1 MAKFKAFKPQAMER
15 IARSMGYSGD
25 MGGFQQYLD
34 SNVSL
39 KQRMKQLEDSAIEMA
54 DAGVVRLPTQTQQQP
69 QDTIGGFVEPPKQT
83 FQQGGIARPAYTGD
97 MQFGSEVV
105 GLAGN
110 RSNVPYFTDNTNLED
125 LRKLQQYYSDA
136 YKRSSTFSP
145 FKRGYSNLRQQAQF
159 KADQLD
165 PIVRKNKYLSNMQGA
180 GPITQY
186 YRNAPAELFLQ
197 GQGDALSKF
206 VQEAQAKDQPEP
218 QFSKPDPLDPSKFNK
233 PEIPRLIGQEPKVP
247 TLKRLEDSPIYEG
260 FRNSPFYNRTQIG
273 TTAMT
278 TGGINVPGLSVTFG
292 GSAGASDF
300 TDYVKYLESVE
311 NMSPQEQ
318 AKLDMRTRYEAAVV
332 SARKQR
338 AGGFMGRVVLPGEM
352 DFNRFKEGKEFQ
364 DLNQGQLQTKTPI
377 QQLPSQPQQPIT
389 EAQPIQSQIPTTGT
403 AQPLPQQFIP
413 QQTVAPGKQIQELM
427 AQQAQVPALPTGAT
441 IVPQGTLQE
450 QGQMIDPSEGQVTG
464 AIQTP
469 IAQATT
475 AVTQTPMVAPAAQ
488 IAPATTQQNIKTL
501 QAEAQQG
508 ASVPVVSAQTANASS
523 IANLNAAQG
532 TSIEMQNPVQRQIQ
546 AGEIISPS
554 ANAQT
559 AAQFVEQIQVATAT
573 PSQQATVQG
582 QLAGMMQ
589 QFEDGNTPAWAA
601 GAIRAANHAMI

>member
-1 MAKFKAFKPQAMER
+1 
-15 IARSMGYSGD
+15 
-25 MGGFQQYLD
+25 
-34 SNVSL
+34 
-39 KQRMKQLEDSAIEMA
+39 
-54 DAGVVRLPTQTQQQP
+54 
-69 QDTIGGFVEPPKQT
+69 
-83 FQQGGIARPAYTGD
+83 
-97 MQFGSEVV
+97 
-105 GLAGN
+105 
-110 RSNVPYFTDNTNLED
+110 SNVPYFTDNTNLED

-318 AKLDMRTRYEAAVV
+318 AKLDMRTRYEAAV
-332 SARKQR
+332 
-338 AGGFMGRVVLPGEM
+338 
-352 DFNRFKEGKEFQ
+352 
-364 DLNQGQLQTKTPI
+364 
-377 QQLPSQPQQPIT
+377 
-389 EAQPIQSQIPTTGT
+389 
-403 AQPLPQQFIP
+403 
-413 QQTVAPGKQIQELM
+413 
-427 AQQAQVPALPTGAT
+427 
-441 IVPQGTLQE
+441 
-450 QGQMIDPSEGQVTG
+450 
-464 AIQTP
+464 
-469 IAQATT
+469 
-475 AVTQTPMVAPAAQ
+475 
-488 IAPATTQQNIKTL
+488 
-501 QAEAQQG
+501 
-508 ASVPVVSAQTANASS
+508 
-523 IANLNAAQG
+523 
-532 TSIEMQNPVQRQIQ
+532 
-546 AGEIISPS
+546 
-554 ANAQT
+554 
-559 AAQFVEQIQVATAT
+559 
-573 PSQQATVQG
+573 
-582 QLAGMMQ
+582 
-589 QFEDGNTPAWAA
+589 
-601 GAIRAANHAMI
+601 